1 MLRVTIAILCAVF
14 CAAASFTAHAQAG
27 AMSWS
32 SVRTQLEAH
41 WKKTYPN
48 EKILRIEQKGPLQY
62 YASERRTVL
71 LESWGWVWGTALI
84 ERQGAFARQ
93 VASVTVE
100 RANKS
105 QAAFEVAAL
114 FERTGNAWQ
123 SKGVA
128 VRDSKDLSAA
138 KAGDLPSNA
147 QATAIFTEAWKK
159 LRPDFD
165 VHSVEVLKSEPKQS
179 GERRWITYK
188 LAISATGTDKGAKS
202 MYQKKY
208 RCTPEDYSS
217 VLKLEGGNWVPDAG
231 MIRNVNESRDCALA
245 K

>member
-1 MLRVTIAILCAVF
+1 MIRTAV
-14 CAAASFTAHAQAG
+14 ALLLAMITSAAHAQGNPMAWP
-27 AMSWS
+27 A
-32 SVRTQLEAH
+32 VRSQLEAH
-41 WKKTYPN
+41 WKKTYPT
-48 EKILRIEQKGPLQY
+48 ERILRIEQKGPLQY

-93 VASVTVE
+93 VASVSVE
-100 RANKS
+100 RANKT

-114 FERTGNAWQ
+114 FERSGNAWQ

-128 VRDSKDLSAA
+128 VRDSKDISAA

-147 QATAIFTEAWKK
+147 QAAALFTEAWKK
-159 LRPDFD
+159 HRPDFE
-165 VHSVEVLKSEPKQS
+165 VHAVEVLKSEPKQS
-179 GERRWITYK
+179 GDRRWITYK
-188 LAISATGTDKGAKS
+188 LAISATGTDKGSKS

-217 VLKLEGGNWVPDAG
+217 VLKLEGGSWVPDAK
-231 MIRNVNESRDCALA
+231 MIKNVNESRDCSLA

>member
-1 MLRVTIAILCAVF
+1 MIRVAVATFFTVFAVF
-14 CAAASFTAHAQAG
+14 GFGAYAQG
-27 AMSWS
+27 NSMSWPA
-32 SVRTQLEAH
+32 VRAQLEAH
-41 WKKTYPN
+41 WKKTYPA
-48 EKILRIEQKGPLQY
+48 EKILKVEQKGPLQY
-62 YASERRTVL
+62 YASERRTEV
-71 LESWGWVWGTALI
+71 LESWGWIWGTVLV

-93 VASVTVE
+93 VADVTVE

-128 VRDSKDLSAA
+128 VRDAKDITAA
-138 KAGDLPSNA
+138 KAGDLPNNT
-147 QATAIFTEAWKK
+147 QAAALFTAAWKK
-159 LRPDFD
+159 HRPDFD
-165 VHSVEVLKSEPKQS
+165 VHSVEVLKSEPKSHQD
-179 GERRWITYK
+179 RRWITYK
-188 LAISATGTDKGAKS
+188 LAISATGTDKGSQS

-217 VLKLEGGNWVPDAG
+217 VLKLEGGSWVPDEK
-231 MIRNVNESRDCALA
+231 MIRNVNESRDCNLA